1 MSLMQFNNLS
11 FLTYGAI
18 GLTGVI
24 LAVATAYET
33 PEGGSESESSESSAA
48 PIPVA
53 EPIKEE
59 PSSLFGSQPEGEG
72 EGEGK
77 ESNSLFGS
85 QSEGEG
91 ERKEEAESFYDAPDR
106 ERVGGKKK
114 KKRRT
119 KKQRGGKKARKT
131 KNKKQKHKKTN

>member
-59 PSSLFGSQPEGEG
+59 PSSFLGSQS

-91 ERKEEAESFYDAPDR
+91 EPSESFGAAPEGEG

-131 KNKKQKHKKTN
+131 KNKKQKQKKTK

>member
-18 GLTGVI
+18 GLTGII

-48 PIPVA
+48 SIPVA

-59 PSSLFGSQPEGEG
+59 PSSFL
-72 EGEGK
+72 
-77 ESNSLFGS
+77 GS

-91 ERKEEAESFYDAPDR
+91 EPSESFGAAPEGEG

-131 KNKKQKHKKTN
+131 KNKKQKQKKTN

>member
-33 PEGGSESESSESSAA
+33 PEGSSESASNEPSAA

-59 PSSLFGSQPEGEG
+59 SSSFL
-72 EGEGK
+72 
-77 ESNSLFGS
+77 GS
-85 QSEGEG
+85 QSEGEN
-91 ERKEEAESFYDAPDR
+91 EPSESFGAAPEEG

-119 KKQRGGKKARKT
+119 KKQSGGKKARKT
-131 KNKKQKHKKTN
+131 KNKKQKQKKQIKN